1 MRTRTIAV
9 VAASVGVVATA
20 ATGVTYA
27 NSIPNSAAKSA
38 PQSAPAV
45 QDVAP
50 VGASFGGDSGSS
62 DSDSYR
68 RDDSRQDSSR
78 QDGSRQDGSRQQEDG
93 RIQVNERSYS
103 ADPGTC
109 IAVVNVLNGGLGA
122 VTFNVRNDSKRTV
135 EFFNGITCDNGAP
148 AATVGPGSST
158 NSLPGLTTTPVNGLP
173 GLIVGSFRVVGSND
187 SGRHH

>member
-68 RDDSRQDSSR
+68 RDDSRQD
-78 QDGSRQDGSRQQEDG
+78 GSRQQDGG

-122 VTFNVRNDSKRTV
+122 VTFNVRNDSRRTV

-173 GLIVGSFRVVGSND
+173 GLIVGSFRVVDSYD
-187 SGRHH
+187 SGRQH

>member
-27 NSIPNSAAKSA
+27 NSVPKSAAKSA
-38 PQSAPAV
+38 PQSVPAV

-50 VGASFGGDSGSS
+50 VGATFGGESGSNDS

-68 RDDSRQDSSR
+68 KGDSRQGDSR
-78 QDGSRQDGSRQQEDG
+78 QEGSRQQEDG

-122 VTFNVRNDSKRTV
+122 VTFNVRNDSRKTV

-148 AATVGPGSST
+148 AATVGPGSAT